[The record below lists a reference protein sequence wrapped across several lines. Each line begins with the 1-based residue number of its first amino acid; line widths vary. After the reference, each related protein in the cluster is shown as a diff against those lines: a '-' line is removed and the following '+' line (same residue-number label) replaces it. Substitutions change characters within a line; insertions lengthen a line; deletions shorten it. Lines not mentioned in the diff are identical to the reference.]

1 MLHMSITVPMKQFMV
16 SPHPFF
22 VSSPSSPPPKKK
34 KQTNKQTNKNQQLK
48 MNSTESNHKKKT
60 FVAVHV
66 VIFEISSLGTLL
78 TKM

>member
-1 MLHMSITVPMKQFMV
+1 MSITVPMKQFMV